1 MSGKLDEKDLAI
13 LTLIQEDSKL
23 TANQIAKKIGAPI
36 TTVFAKIKRM
46 EELGVIKQYR
56 AILSPEKLNLGTT
69 AFILASVSY
78 RTKDHTPIT
87 QRDVAEEIARFPEV
101 QEVHIITGDWDL
113 LVKLR
118 AENVEAIGKFVVD
131 RLRNIEGLEKTLTCM
146 VFETVKE
153 STSLPQNFKKTQV
166 KRWSGR
172 ARVVY
177 KWQRQQHSVFSLRSQ
192 GVLYS

>member
-1 MSGKLDEKDLAI
+1 MSAKLDEKDLSI
-13 LTLIQEDSKL
+13 LTLIQENSKL
-23 TANQIAKKIGAPI
+23 TANQIAKKINAPI

-46 EELGVIKQYR
+46 EEMGIIKQYR
-56 AILSPEKLNLGTT
+56 AILSAEKLNLTT
-69 AFILASVSY
+69 AAFILASVSY
-78 RTKDHTPIT
+78 RTKDDEKPIT

-131 RLRNIEGLEKTLTCM
+131 NLRRIKGLDKTLTCM

-153 STSLPQNFKKTQV
+153 STSLPQIIRKMQPKV
-166 KRWSGR
+166 
-172 ARVVY
+172 
-177 KWQRQQHSVFSLRSQ
+177 
-192 GVLYS
+192 

>member
-1 MSGKLDEKDLAI
+1 MSVKLDEKDLAI
-13 LTLIQEDSKL
+13 LTLIQENSKL
-23 TANQIAKKIGAPI
+23 TANQIAKKISTPI

-46 EELGVIKQYR
+46 EELGIIKQYR
-56 AILSPEKLNLGTT
+56 AILSPEKLNLATA

-78 RTKDHTPIT
+78 HTNDGKPIT
-87 QRDVAEEIARFPEV
+87 QRDVATEIAQFPEV

-131 RLRNIEGLEKTLTCM
+131 KLRNIQGLDKTLTCM

-153 STSLPQNFKKTQV
+153 STSLPQPLRRNP
-166 KRWSGR
+166 
-172 ARVVY
+172 
-177 KWQRQQHSVFSLRSQ
+177 QHQ
-192 GVLYS
+192 

>member
-1 MSGKLDEKDLAI
+1 MDEKDLAI
-13 LTLIQEDSKL
+13 LTLIQDNSKL
-23 TANQIAKKIGAPI
+23 TANQIAKKISTPI

-46 EELGVIKQYR
+46 EELGIIKQYR
-56 AILSPEKLNLGTT
+56 AVLSAEKLNLATA

-78 RTKDHTPIT
+78 HTNDGKPIT
-87 QRDVAEEIARFPEV
+87 QRDVATEIAQFPEV

-131 RLRNIEGLEKTLTCM
+131 KLRNIEGLDKTLTCM

-153 STSLPQNFKKTQV
+153 STSLPQPL
-166 KRWSGR
+166 KRS
-172 ARVVY
+172 
-177 KWQRQQHSVFSLRSQ
+177 HDFSKVSL
-192 GVLYS
+192 

>member
-1 MSGKLDEKDLAI
+1 MSAKLDEKDLYI
-13 LTLIQEDSKL
+13 LTLIQENSKL
-23 TANQIAKKIGAPI
+23 TANQIAKKTNTPI

-46 EELGVIKQYR
+46 EEMGIIKQYR
-56 AILSPEKLNLGTT
+56 AILSPEKLNLATA

-78 RTKDHTPIT
+78 RTKDDEKPIT

-131 RLRNIEGLEKTLTCM
+131 NLRRIKGLDKTLTCM

-153 STSLPQNFKKTQV
+153 STSLPQVIRKMQPK
-166 KRWSGR
+166 
-172 ARVVY
+172 A
-177 KWQRQQHSVFSLRSQ
+177 
-192 GVLYS
+192 